1 MKKTYEKPQI
11 YMERFEL
18 AEHIAGCSLE
28 WNLEDQGVCTLTLEG
43 DISGVG
49 HIVLFTPGVTTSTCE
64 ASGESYCSTNGSL
77 NLATINS

>member
-28 WNLEDQGVCTLTLEG
+28 WNNEDDGVCNLQGDTTEGLVTLFWIGTTTKPCTTTG
-43 DISGVG
+43 D
-49 HIVLFTPGVTTSTCE
+49 
-64 ASGESYCSTNGSL
+64 AYCVTNGSFS
-77 NLATINS
+77 LATINS

>member
-18 AEHIAGCSLE
+18 AEHIAGC
-28 WNLEDQGVCTLTLEG
+28 NLTMNSQDEGTCTATGTVNGQE
-43 DISGVG
+43 V
-49 HIVLFTPGVTTSTCE
+49 VLFAVGVFDPCQTSAE
-64 ASGESYCSTNGSL
+64 AFCITNGSF

>member
-28 WNLEDQGVCTLTLEG
+28 WNQEDEGVCNLVGE
-43 DISGVG
+43 ISGVG
-49 HIVLFTPGVTTSTCE
+49 QIVLFTIGATTKPCDAIGS
-64 ASGESYCSTNGSL
+64 SYCYTNGSL
-77 NLATINS
+77 SLATINS

>member
-28 WNLEDQGVCTLTLEG
+28 WNNADEGVCNLQGNTTG
-43 DISGVG
+43 GWVN
-49 HIVLFTPGVTTSTCE
+49 LFTIGLTESESPCTTR
-64 ASGESYCSTNGSL
+64 GDSYCYTNGAF
-77 NLATINS
+77 NIATINS

>member
-28 WNLEDQGVCTLTLEG
+28 WNNDDEGVCNLQGDTTEG
-43 DISGVG
+43 WVN
-49 HIVLFTPGVTTSTCE
+49 LFTIGLTTSPCTTR
-64 ASGESYCSTNGSL
+64 GDSYCYTNSAFS
-77 NLATINS
+77 LATINS